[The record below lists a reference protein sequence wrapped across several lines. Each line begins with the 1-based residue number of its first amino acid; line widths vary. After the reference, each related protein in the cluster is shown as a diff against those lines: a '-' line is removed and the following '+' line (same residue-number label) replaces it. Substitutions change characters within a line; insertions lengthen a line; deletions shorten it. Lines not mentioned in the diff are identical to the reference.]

1 VSNAIP
7 LTTARG
13 LKCTFLRVCAAL
25 GLFRLTGMLFA
36 RRLQIL
42 CYHGFQLADEC
53 RFRPQLFIS
62 EDTFIGRLQ
71 HLAREGFVV
80 LPLGEALTRMWNGTL
95 PRRSLVITIDD
106 GFKSTLSVAAPILL
120 RFDLPATVYVTTYYM
135 EKNVPVFRLAM
146 QYLFWR
152 ASARLL
158 DPVTLEL
165 LAALDSQLAD
175 RQLVLSATGC
185 AAPDNRESEVPL
197 HDAASQQL
205 IWNLIQRGEALNSES
220 ERQSLL
226 REVGR
231 ILADT
236 LSLDELQSLSIMSGE
251 EIFLLARQGF
261 DIQLHTHRHRFP
273 SHDRSIACQEIIQNQ
288 SRLEAI
294 TGRKARHF
302 CYPSGIFAS
311 SQWAW
316 LQELGIESATT
327 CLSGLNT
334 ARTPRYALRRFL
346 DSEDISFVEFKAE
359 MAGFSE
365 LLHRVRAWITLGHS
379 PTARKTGRLPPFSKA
394 SRPQR

>member
-1 VSNAIP
+1 MP
-7 LTTARG
+7 LTTTRG

-25 GLFRLTGMLFA
+25 GLFRVTSMLFA

-42 CYHGFQLADEC
+42 CYHGFQLVDEC

-71 HLAREGFVV
+71 HLVSEGFVV
-80 LPLGEALTRMWNGTL
+80 LPLDEALTRMWNGTL
-95 PRRSLVITIDD
+95 PQRSLAITIDD
-106 GFKSTLSVAAPILL
+106 GFKSTLSVAAPLLL
-120 RFDLPATVYVTTYYM
+120 RFHLPATVYVTTYYM

-152 ASARLL
+152 ASARPL
-158 DPVTLEL
+158 DEVTLEL

-175 RQLVLSATGC
+175 RQLALSATAC
-185 AAPDNRESEVPL
+185 AAADNREPVP
-197 HDAASQQL
+197 AAAAQHRTWS
-205 IWNLIQRGEALNSES
+205 LIQKGEALISES

-251 EIFLLARQGF
+251 EVFLLAHQGF

-273 SHDRSIACQEIIQNQ
+273 SHDRSIACQEIVQNQ

-302 CYPSGIFAS
+302 CYPSGIFSS

-346 DSEDISFVEFKAE
+346 DSEDISFIEFKAE
-359 MAGFSE
+359 LAGFSE
-365 LLHRVRAWITLGHS
+365 LLRRVRAWVTFRHGRASEQSGLGS
-379 PTARKTGRLPPFSKA
+379 
-394 SRPQR
+394 QN

>member
-1 VSNAIP
+1 VNNAMP
-7 LTTARG
+7 LTSARA
-13 LKCTFLRVCAAL
+13 LKCTFLRVCDAL
-25 GLFRLTGMLFA
+25 GLFRLSTILYA

-42 CYHGFQLADEC
+42 CYHGFQLVDEC

-62 EDTFIGRLQ
+62 RDTFTGRLQ
-71 HLAREGFVV
+71 HLVREGVVV

-95 PRRSLVITIDD
+95 PRRSLAITIDD

-120 RFDLPATVYVTTYYM
+120 RFHLPATVYVTTYYM

-152 ASARLL
+152 ASARPL
-158 DPVTLEL
+158 DQVTLDL
-165 LAALDSQLAD
+165 LAALDAQLAD
-175 RQLVLSATGC
+175 QHSAQSSTAC
-185 AAPDNRESEVPL
+185 ASPDRRESKVALPQ
-197 HDAASQQL
+197 AAAHQL
-205 IWNLIQRGEALNSES
+205 TWNLIQRGEALNSES

-236 LSLDELQSLSIMSGE
+236 ICLDELQSLSIMSGE
-251 EIFLLARQGF
+251 EVCSLARQGF

-273 SHDRSIACQEIIQNQ
+273 SHDRSIACQEIVQNQ

-294 TGRKARHF
+294 TGRKAKHF

-334 ARTPRYALRRFL
+334 ARTPRYGLRRFL

-359 MAGFSE
+359 LAGFSE
-365 LLHRVRAWITLGHS
+365 LLRRVRAWVTL
-379 PTARKTGRLPPFSKA
+379 
-394 SRPQR
+394 RPQR

>member
-1 VSNAIP
+1 MP
-7 LTTARG
+7 LTTARA

-25 GLFRLTGMLFA
+25 GLFRLTSMLFA

-42 CYHGFQLADEC
+42 CYHGFQLVDEC

-62 EDTFIGRLQ
+62 QDTFIGRLQ
-71 HLAREGFVV
+71 HLVREGFVV

-95 PRRSLVITIDD
+95 PRRSLAITIDD
-106 GFKSTLSVAAPILL
+106 GFKSTLSMAAPLLL
-120 RFDLPATVYVTTYYM
+120 RFQLPATVYVTTYYM
-135 EKNVPVFRLAM
+135 EKNVPVFRLTM

-152 ASARLL
+152 ASARPL
-158 DPVTLEL
+158 DQVTLKL
-165 LAALDSQLAD
+165 LAALDAQLAD
-175 RQLVLSATGC
+175 RQSAQSSTTG
-185 AAPDNRESEVPL
+185 ASPYGTQSKVAL
-197 HDAASQQL
+197 ADAAHRL
-205 IWNLIQRGEALNSES
+205 TWNLIQKGEALNCES
-220 ERQSLL
+220 ERQALL

-236 LSLDELQSLSIMSGE
+236 HCLDELQSLSIMSGE
-251 EIFLLARQGF
+251 EVCLLARQGF

-273 SHDRSIACQEIIQNQ
+273 SHDRSVACQEIVQNQ

-302 CYPSGIFAS
+302 CYPSGIFAA

-327 CLSGLNT
+327 CLPGLNS

-346 DSEDISFVEFKAE
+346 DSEDISFVQFQAE
-359 MAGFSE
+359 LAGFSE
-365 LLHRVRAWITLGHS
+365 LLRRVRAWVTFRHR
-379 PTARKTGRLPPFSKA
+379 PAAEQTGPGA
-394 SRPQR
+394 QN

>member
-1 VSNAIP
+1 MP
-7 LTTARG
+7 LTAARA

-25 GLFRLTGMLFA
+25 GLFRLTSLLFA

-71 HLAREGFVV
+71 HLVREGFVV
-80 LPLGEALTRMWNGTL
+80 LPLDEALTRMWNGTL
-95 PRRSLVITIDD
+95 PHRSLAITIDD
-106 GFKSTLSVAAPILL
+106 GFKSTLSVAAPLLL
-120 RFDLPATVYVTTYYM
+120 RFHLPATVYVTTYYM
-135 EKNVPVFRLAM
+135 EKNVPVFRLGM

-152 ASARLL
+152 AAARPL
-158 DPVTLEL
+158 DQATLDL
-165 LAALDSQLAD
+165 LAALNSQLAATPGS
-175 RQLVLSATGC
+175 RQGTVTPSY
-185 AAPDNRESEVPL
+185 AAL
-197 HDAASQQL
+197 HHLA
-205 IWNLIQRGEALNSES
+205 WNLIQKGETLLCES

-236 LSLDELQSLSIMSGE
+236 ICLDELQSLSIMSGE
-251 EIFLLARQGF
+251 EVCLLGRQGF

-273 SHDRSIACQEIIQNQ
+273 SHDRSVACQEIVQNQ
-288 SRLEAI
+288 TRLEAI

-334 ARTPRYALRRFL
+334 RRTPRYALRRFL
-346 DSEDISFVEFKAE
+346 DSEDISFVEFRAE
-359 MAGFSE
+359 LAGFAE
-365 LLHRVRAWITLGHS
+365 LLRRVRAWITLGHS
-379 PTARKTGRLPPFSKA
+379 PAAEKTGSG
-394 SRPQR
+394 S